1 MKRYKIYYDGFD
13 KLFCQMD
20 VESGEVF
27 DASGKTM
34 QKFPDYVYEQW
45 VRGGGRIEE
54 RNYMIGQEP
63 QRKKIQP
70 KQTSKK
76 VLKRRRS
83 RTGRQVGST

>member
-34 QKFPDYVYEQW
+34 QKFPNYVYEQW

-54 RNYMIGQEP
+54 RDYMIGQEP
-63 QRKKIQP
+63 QRKAADDDDSPPPGLDEFEYTDWCI
-70 KQTSKK
+70 TH
-76 VLKRRRS
+76 
-83 RTGRQVGST
+83 GR